1 MPEQTQPAQIPKK
14 ILLVE
19 DTVQLREALE
29 RYLKQEG
36 LQVISA
42 VDGEEGLA
50 KAREFTPDFILT
62 DIFMPRL
69 GGIDMIKQIRIT
81 EWGRDI
87 PVILLSNFSLDRDSL
102 ESVKQIG
109 KLKYLTKSDFSL
121 KEVVQSTMEM
131 LYRYSQPNIITP
143 DFTSNPTVTPDPI
156 PQIATAA

>member
-102 ESVKQIG
+102 QWKCFTGIASRI
-109 KLKYLTKSDFSL
+109 SSL
-121 KEVVQSTMEM
+121 QT
-131 LYRYSQPNIITP
+131 LLAILLL
-143 DFTSNPTVTPDPI
+143 
-156 PQIATAA
+156 PQIQFLK